1 MLSFCLESR
10 FPPLLPMVRL
20 PSNVSGS
27 HIPWEAFP
35 DLFIL
40 PSRSQLANAAHVGS
54 QAPYPSGSTMVSPS
68 VHVVPERMRTE
79 QMGLESCFRDDF
91 NFLVL
96 FLFFYS
102 LCVELLNRAR

>member
-1 MLSFCLESR
+1 
-10 FPPLLPMVRL
+10 MVRL

-54 QAPYPSGSTMVSPS
+54 QAPYQSGSTMVSPS